1 MALGQKI
8 YNNGGVFRAPRRVKI
23 VDTVRRLG
31 SATYSEL
38 KRRLDIGN
46 GAMQYHLSVLERSG
60 ILVKGVDGMER
71 PYRLSRNYLN
81 FGEQAT

>member
-8 YNNGGVFRAPRRVKI
+8 YRNGGVFRDPRRARI
-23 VDTVRRLG
+23 VDAVRRLG

-38 KRRLDIGN
+38 KRVLDISN
-46 GAMQYHLSVLERSG
+46 GAMRYHLSVLEGSG

-71 PYRLSRNYLN
+71 PYRLSKNYLN
-81 FGEQAT
+81 FAEQAT